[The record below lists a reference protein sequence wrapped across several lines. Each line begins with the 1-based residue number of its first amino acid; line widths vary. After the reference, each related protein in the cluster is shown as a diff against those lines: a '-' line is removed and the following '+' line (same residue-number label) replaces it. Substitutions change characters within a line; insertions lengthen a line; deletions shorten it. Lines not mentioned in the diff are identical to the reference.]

1 MNSIAGP
8 RQVQGRLCRS
18 NQPIASFAFL
28 CGINQWSHLRR
39 EGIHRF
45 RPEYLDYYERA
56 ILRFSVPVIPS
67 DLVFFLQNIGNSKC
81 IELTGDG
88 M

>member
-1 MNSIAGP
+1 MKLMNSIAGP

-18 NQPIASFAFL
+18 NQPIAGSVCFW
-28 CGINQWSHLRR
+28 GHLVRR

-56 ILRFSVPVIPS
+56 GV
-67 DLVFFLQNIGNSKC
+67 
-81 IELTGDG
+81 
-88 M
+88 